1 MNSKEIGK
9 KIKSIRQTQGLSREQ
24 LAEKLNVTKYAIINY
39 EQGQRGASI
48 KILNKIA
55 EALGVTINT
64 LLKDENI
71 SLGENIKKLRKDKGL
86 TQDKLS
92 EITKISIAS
101 IQRYESGKR
110 QPNIQTVN
118 KFAQALN
125 VSLDDLV
132 GNEYNKSKLEL
143 ENALQNEADNTPNL
157 ISNFKDLTKKE
168 VANNFNELVEILEW
182 NDFKNIN
189 EDDIFEVIKSKEFYN
204 YLKFLFLERI
214 NKVWRNTKI
223 GGIEHE

>member
-1 MNSKEIGK
+1 MNNKEIGK
-9 KIKSIRQTQGLSREQ
+9 KIKLIRQTKNITRED
-24 LAEKLNVTKYAIINY
+24 LAKKLNISYSSIEKY
-39 EQGQRGASI
+39 EQGLRGFRVEI
-48 KILNKIA
+48 INKFA

-71 SLGENIKKLRKDKGL
+71 SLGENIKKLRKNKGL

-92 EITKISIAS
+92 EITQISIAS

-110 QPNIQTVN
+110 QPNIKTIN

-125 VSLDDLV
+125 VSLGDLV

-143 ENALQNEADNTPNL
+143 ENALQNGADNIPNL

-168 VANNFNELVEILEW
+168 VVDNFNELVEILAW
-182 NDFKNIN
+182 NDFENMS

-204 YLKFLFLERI
+204 YLKFLFFERL
-214 NKVWRNTKI
+214 NKMCN
-223 GGIEHE
+223 

>member
-1 MNSKEIGK
+1 MNNKEIGK
-9 KIKSIRQTQGLSREQ
+9 KIKLIRQTKNITRED
-24 LAEKLNVTKYAIINY
+24 LAKKLNISYSSIEKY
-39 EQGQRGASI
+39 EQGLRGFRVEI
-48 KILNKIA
+48 TNKFA

-71 SLGENIKKLRKDKGL
+71 SLGENIKKLRKNKGL

-110 QPNIQTVN
+110 QPNIQTLN
-118 KFAQALN
+118 KIAIALDVPLN
-125 VSLDDLV
+125 ELLGTNATTNDIEKKIGTSL
-132 GNEYNKSKLEL
+132 NEG
-143 ENALQNEADNTPNL
+143 D
-157 ISNFKDLTKKE
+157 KKK
-168 VANNFNELVEILEW
+168 VANNFNELAEILDW

-204 YLKFLFLERI
+204 YLKFLFFERI
-214 NKVWRNTKI
+214 R
-223 GGIEHE
+223 G

>member
-1 MNSKEIGK
+1 MNNKEIGK
-9 KIKSIRQTQGLSREQ
+9 KIKLIRQTKNITRED
-24 LAEKLNVTKYAIINY
+24 LAKKLNISYSSIEKY
-39 EQGQRGASI
+39 EQGLRGFRVEI
-48 KILNKIA
+48 TNKFA

-71 SLGENIKKLRKDKGL
+71 SLGENIKKLRKNKGL
-86 TQDKLS
+86 SQNKLS

-143 ENALQNEADNTPNL
+143 ANALQNGADNTPNL

-168 VANNFNELVEILEW
+168 VANNFNELVEILDW

-204 YLKFLFLERI
+204 YLKFLFFERI
-214 NKVWRNTKI
+214 NKL
-223 GGIEHE
+223 

>member
-1 MNSKEIGK
+1 MNNKEIGK
-9 KIKSIRQTQGLSREQ
+9 KIKLIRQTKKITRED
-24 LAEKLNVTKYAIINY
+24 LAKKLNISYSSIEKY
-39 EQGQRGASI
+39 EQGLRGFRVEI
-48 KILNKIA
+48 TNKFA

-71 SLGENIKKLRKDKGL
+71 SLGENIKKLRKNKGL

-110 QPNIQTVN
+110 QPNIQTLN
-118 KFAQALN
+118 KIAIALDVPLN
-125 VSLDDLV
+125 ELLGTNATTNDIEKKIGTSL
-132 GNEYNKSKLEL
+132 NEG
-143 ENALQNEADNTPNL
+143 D
-157 ISNFKDLTKKE
+157 KKK
-168 VANNFNELVEILEW
+168 VVNNFTEVVEILDW
-182 NDFKNIN
+182 NDFRNMS

-214 NKVWRNTKI
+214 NKA
-223 GGIEHE
+223 

>member
-1 MNSKEIGK
+1 MNNKEIGK
-9 KIKSIRQTQGLSREQ
+9 KIKLIRQTKNITRED
-24 LAEKLNVTKYAIINY
+24 LAKKLNISYSSIEKY
-39 EQGQRGASI
+39 EQGLRGFRVEI
-48 KILNKIA
+48 TNKFA

-71 SLGENIKKLRKDKGL
+71 SLGENIKKLRKNKGL

-110 QPNIQTVN
+110 QPNIQTLN
-118 KFAQALN
+118 KIAIALDVPLN
-125 VSLDDLV
+125 ELLGTNATTNDIEKKIGTSL
-132 GNEYNKSKLEL
+132 NEG
-143 ENALQNEADNTPNL
+143 D
-157 ISNFKDLTKKE
+157 KKK
-168 VANNFNELVEILEW
+168 VANNFNELAEILDW

-204 YLKFLFLERI
+204 YLKFLFFERI
-214 NKVWRNTKI
+214 RGWIAKK
-223 GGIEHE
+223 

>member
-143 ENALQNEADNTPNL
+143 ENALQNGADNTPNL

-214 NKVWRNTKI
+214 NKV
-223 GGIEHE
+223 

>member
-110 QPNIQTVN
+110 QPNIQ
-118 KFAQALN
+118 
-125 VSLDDLV
+125 
-132 GNEYNKSKLEL
+132 
-143 ENALQNEADNTPNL
+143 
-157 ISNFKDLTKKE
+157 
-168 VANNFNELVEILEW
+168 
-182 NDFKNIN
+182 
-189 EDDIFEVIKSKEFYN
+189 
-204 YLKFLFLERI
+204 
-214 NKVWRNTKI
+214 
-223 GGIEHE
+223 

>member
-1 MNSKEIGK
+1 MNNKEIGK
-9 KIKSIRQTQGLSREQ
+9 KIKLIRQTKNITRED
-24 LAEKLNVTKYAIINY
+24 LAKKLNISYSSIEKY
-39 EQGQRGASI
+39 EQGLRGFRVEI
-48 KILNKIA
+48 TNKFA

-71 SLGENIKKLRKDKGL
+71 SLGENIKKLRKNKGL

-110 QPNIQTVN
+110 QPNIQTLN
-118 KFAQALN
+118 KIAIALDVPLN
-125 VSLDDLV
+125 ELLGTNATTNDIEKKIGTSL
-132 GNEYNKSKLEL
+132 NEG
-143 ENALQNEADNTPNL
+143 D
-157 ISNFKDLTKKE
+157 KKK
-168 VANNFNELVEILEW
+168 VANNFNELVEVLDW
-182 NDFKNIN
+182 NDFKNMS

-214 NKVWRNTKI
+214 NKV
-223 GGIEHE
+223 